1 MGGAVWQSIVFEK
14 HWLQDWKGFLIK
26 QQQMLKA
33 FDTLIFIL
41 LIGCNIFPC
50 NYPGYRWCKI
60 SYYISLLKSGCS
72 FLSKEVSIKCYGSS
86 ILQHKIYFTKQ
97 FNQFMQV

>member
-41 LIGCNIFPC
+41 LLVVIYSLATTQDIDGVKLVIISPC
-50 NYPGYRWCKI
+50 
-60 SYYISLLKSGCS
+60 
-72 FLSKEVSIKCYGSS
+72 
-86 ILQHKIYFTKQ
+86 
-97 FNQFMQV
+97 